1 MHATFSVYVYEFDS
15 VVARRTVLSFLTM
28 TRGYRSSG
36 SSLRDA
42 HMMRFVVQDKA
53 DFTTSLS
60 RKAYALSDGGFPQEE
75 TVTPVVR
82 SCSGRKIKPTHVYSR
97 VSEKRARRGNRN
109 RLMAG

>member
-28 TRGYRSSG
+28 TRGYRSQDHP
-36 SSLRDA
+36 DA